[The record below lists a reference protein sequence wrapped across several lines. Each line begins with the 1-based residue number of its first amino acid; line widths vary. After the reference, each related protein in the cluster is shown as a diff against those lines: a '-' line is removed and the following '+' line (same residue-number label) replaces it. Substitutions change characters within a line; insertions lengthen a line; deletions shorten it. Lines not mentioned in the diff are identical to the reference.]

1 MECHHAELGCMQ
13 VDSGSSMGGGDEVI
27 QAKVACLLSVTNT
40 IQGRRVYSGL

>member
-13 VDSGSSMGGGDEVI
+13 VGSGSSMGGDEVI